1 MKTILPSYFIFSKA
15 NSLYQEPIPVHNAIT
30 DHETVIILATVII
43 IIALGL
49 IGDKYEQKLA
59 KHKIIKFL
67 FVSAVI
73 VLICFAVNLFDSS
86 PKNNTSYQNAIAKH
100 YNDHGFKLANTNL
113 IALPAKLT
121 AASYHD
127 STLTNTS
134 KHIAQN
140 EKVKR
145 SQYAIYVNTNCF
157 KLDLKKDKS
166 AANDNLLLRN
176 SYYLGMMDHGKFK
189 PAHSK
194 IGTIFANYQKYIY
207 QNHLV
212 KHFKK
217 QLSFVNSNKYL
228 TPDYQPSL
236 VLIGDR
242 NYTLHLSGTK
252 KINSKLDINQI
263 VVN

>member
-1 MKTILPSYFIFSKA
+1 MKTILPSYFVFSKA
-15 NSLYQEPIPVHNAIT
+15 NSLYQEPAPVHNAIT
-30 DHETVIILATVII
+30 DHEPVIILAII
-43 IIALGL
+43 IIVIALGL
-49 IGDKYEQKLA
+49 IGNKYEQALE
-59 KHKIIKFL
+59 KHKLTKFL
-67 FVSAVI
+67 IVSTVI
-73 VLICFAVNLFDSS
+73 VLACFAVNIFYSS
-86 PKNNTSYQNAIAKH
+86 PKSNTAYQNAVTKH

-121 AASYHD
+121 AASYHEPA
-127 STLTNTS
+127 LTNTS
-134 KHIAQN
+134 KRVAQN
-140 EKVKR
+140 KKVKC
-145 SQYAIYVNTNCF
+145 SQYAIYANTNCF

-166 AANDNLLLRN
+166 DSADNLLLRN

-207 QNHLV
+207 QNHLE

-228 TPDYQPSL
+228 TPDYQSSL
-236 VLIGDR
+236 VLIGDH

-252 KINSKLDINQI
+252 KINAKLDINKI

>member
-1 MKTILPSYFIFSKA
+1 MKTILPTYFVFSKA
-15 NSLYQEPIPVHNAIT
+15 NSLYQEPKPVHNFIT
-30 DHETVIILATVII
+30 DHETVIMILILII

-49 IGDKYEQKLA
+49 ICDKYEQELER
-59 KHKIIKFL
+59 HKIVKFL
-67 FVSAVI
+67 I
-73 VLICFAVNLFDSS
+73 VGAIIILACIDINPFYNF
-86 PKNNTSYQNAIAKH
+86 PKRNAFSQNAITQL

-121 AASYHD
+121 ADSYHD
-127 STLTNTS
+127 QSLTNIS
-134 KHIAQN
+134 KRVAQN
-140 EKVKR
+140 KKVKR
-145 SQYAIYVNTNCF
+145 SQYAIYVNTNCL

-166 AANDNLLLRN
+166 AADDNLLVKN
-176 SYYLGMMDHGKFK
+176 SYYLGTMDHGKFK
-189 PAHSK
+189 PAHSG

-207 QNHLV
+207 QNHLE

-236 VLIGDR
+236 VLIGDH
-242 NYTLHLSGTK
+242 NYTLHLAGTK
-252 KINSKLDINQI
+252 KINSKLDPNKI

>member
-1 MKTILPSYFIFSKA
+1 MKTILPSYFVFSKA
-15 NSLYQEPIPVHNAIT
+15 NSLYQEPAPVPNVIT
-30 DHETVIILATVII
+30 DHEPVIILAII
-43 IIALGL
+43 IVVIALGL
-49 IGDKYEQKLA
+49 ICNKYELA
-59 KHKIIKFL
+59 LEKHKIVKFL
-67 FVSAVI
+67 IASIVI
-73 VLICFAVNLFDSS
+73 VLTCFAVNIFDSS
-86 PKNNTSYQNAIAKH
+86 PKGNTAYQNAIAKH

-113 IALPAKLT
+113 LVLPAKLT
-121 AASYHD
+121 AASYHEPV
-127 STLTNTS
+127 LTNTS
-134 KHIAQN
+134 KHVAQN

-166 AANDNLLLRN
+166 DSADNLLLRN

-207 QNHLV
+207 QNHLE

-228 TPDYQPSL
+228 TPDYQSSL
-236 VLIGDR
+236 VLIGDH

-252 KINSKLDINQI
+252 KINAKLDTNKI